1 MKFLT
6 VLKFIT
12 LAFAIILAFSFAVM
26 LLWNWLIPEIFDGPR
41 INLPQSVGLL
51 ALAKVLLGFGR
62 GGWGGGSRFRRSSA
76 WKKKFESKWQS
87 MSPEEKEKFKHSFMG
102 RCYDKKAKDKLETA

>member
-1 MKFLT
+1 MKFFT
-6 VLKFIT
+6 ILKFIT
-12 LAFAIILAFSFAVM
+12 LAFVIVLAFSFAVM

-41 INLPQSVGLL
+41 INFPQAVGLL

-62 GGWGGGSRFRRSSA
+62 GGWGGGSRFRRST
-76 WKKKFESKWQS
+76 WKKKFEHKWEN

-102 RCYDKKAKDKLETA
+102 RCYDKKPKEKLETA